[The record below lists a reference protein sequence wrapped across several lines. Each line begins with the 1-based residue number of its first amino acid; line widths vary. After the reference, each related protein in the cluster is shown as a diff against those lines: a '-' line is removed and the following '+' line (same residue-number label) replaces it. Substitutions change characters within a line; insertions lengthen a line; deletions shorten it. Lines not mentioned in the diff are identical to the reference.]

1 MRKEIKE
8 KELQKEEVE
17 KTKLEEAFAL
27 WRHEAKSGASYL
39 SGNTPTDKNGS
50 KLALVGYFNSKKRN
64 PKEPDIRVY
73 TLDSEGKQDKE
84 VCSLWENVSK
94 NEKRYLTG
102 TTDDKEKIIGFYNE
116 DKKESNRPYIRAYF
130 KQE

>member
-8 KELQKEEVE
+8 KELQKEVQ
-17 KTKLEEAFAL
+17 KTELEEAFVL
-27 WRHEAKSGASYL
+27 WRNEAKSGASYL
-39 SGNTPTDKNGS
+39 KGHTPEKVLGGIG
-50 KLALVGYFNSKKRN
+50 LVAYFNSKKRN

-73 TLDSEGKQDKE
+73 SLDSEGKQDKE

-94 NEKRYLTG
+94 NGNRYLTG
-102 TTDDKEKIIGFYNE
+102 TTDDKEKIIGFYN
-116 DKKESNRPYIRAYF
+116 DTKESNRPYIRSYF

>member
-39 SGNTPTDKNGS
+39 SGNTPEGKTGLK
-50 KLALVGYFNSKKRN
+50 LVGYFNSRKKN

-73 TLDSEGKQDKE
+73 SLDDEGKQDKE
-84 VCSLWENVSK
+84 VCSLWESVSK
-94 NEKRYLTG
+94 NGNQYLTG
-102 TTDDKEKIIGFYNE
+102 STDDKEKIIAFYDNL
-116 DKKESNRPYIRAYF
+116 DMKSNKPYIRAYY
-130 KQE
+130 KQD

>member
-1 MRKEIKE
+1 MKKEIKKE
-8 KELQKEEVE
+8 ELQKEVQ
-17 KTKLEEAFAL
+17 KTELEEAFVL
-27 WRHEAKSGASYL
+27 WRNEAKSGGSYL
-39 SGNTPTDKNGS
+39 RGYTPEKVLGGVG
-50 KLALVGYFNSKKRN
+50 LVGYFNSKKRN

-94 NEKRYLTG
+94 AGNQYLTG
-102 TTDDKEKIIGFYNE
+102 TTDDKEKIIGFYENY
-116 DKKESNRPYIRAYF
+116 DKESNRPYIKAYF